1 MGGGIILL
9 VPSITDLPFSDTT
22 RRSPSDAGP
31 RELGGCAARC
41 AARGRTGAIIT
52 IRAGEL
58 WLRKRAIA
66 NDGCTANLLLVL
78 LTLVFPPALIAW
90 TGASAAKAVSKVASL
105 FLAAIPVALT
115 CPVALICTGVAGII
129 AHVRQKRPGGCSLDA
144 AFVSSDRTL
153 LATRLPSAMP
163 AIRYCCLSLL
173 AAYALLAA
181 AGCANKTASDSTGFT
196 AQELEQ
202 EVFRA
207 DSINRDVPYV
217 PTSMNVVDNMLELA
231 GVTNDDVVYDL
242 GSGDGRI
249 VIRAAEKYGARGVG
263 IEIDK
268 ELVEEARQN
277 ADSAGVADRVT
288 FRQGDLFDADI
299 GEATVVT
306 LYLLPTINLRL
317 RPKLFEELA
326 PGTRVVSH
334 DFDMDEW
341 EHEERIEVGSSAIYF
356 WTIPEEVPTGLQ
368 Q

>member
-1 MGGGIILL
+1 M
-9 VPSITDLPFSDTT
+9 
-22 RRSPSDAGP
+22 
-31 RELGGCAARC
+31 
-41 AARGRTGAIIT
+41 
-52 IRAGEL
+52 
-58 WLRKRAIA
+58 
-66 NDGCTANLLLVL
+66 
-78 LTLVFPPALIAW
+78 PAL
-90 TGASAAKAVSKVASL
+90 
-105 FLAAIPVALT
+105 
-115 CPVALICTGVAGII
+115 
-129 AHVRQKRPGGCSLDA
+129 
-144 AFVSSDRTL
+144 
-153 LATRLPSAMP
+153 
-163 AIRYCCLSLL
+163 RYCCLPLL
-173 AAYALLAA
+173 AACALLAV
-181 AGCANKTASDSTGFT
+181 AGCANKTTSDSTGFT

-217 PTSMNVVDNMLELA
+217 PTSMNVVDGMLELA
-231 GVTNDDVVYDL
+231 RVADDDVVYDL

-263 IEIDK
+263 IEIDE

-288 FRQGDLFDADI
+288 FQQGDLFDADI
-299 GEATVVT
+299 SEATVVT

-341 EHEERIEVGSSAIYF
+341 EHDERIEVGSSALYF
-356 WTIPEEVPTGLQ
+356 WRIPEEVPTHLQ